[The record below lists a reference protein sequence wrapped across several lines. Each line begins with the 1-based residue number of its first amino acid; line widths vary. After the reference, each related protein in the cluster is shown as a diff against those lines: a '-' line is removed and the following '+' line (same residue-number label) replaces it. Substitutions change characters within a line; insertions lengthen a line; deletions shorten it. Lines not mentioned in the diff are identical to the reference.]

1 MVNNMDFRAV
11 LEEPQTPAVISPSPG
26 YDLVPV
32 KQELGQYEGPL
43 TKMEERVGTLTV
55 TDTATCALSVGLE
68 GEAKTLHKNLKRVL
82 DALIAPANDY
92 VKAVRL
98 IFGPYLSRLDS
109 IKEGANQK
117 STQWQYQVRLE
128 QQRKEAA
135 EREATRKLQEKV
147 DAEARV
153 LREEA
158 EHKAK
163 EAAAQLKKE
172 KDKDARVA
180 LEKTIA
186 DETLAAQAPT
196 PQVANI
202 VLPTAPKVVRTETGS
217 GYLRMDW
224 TFEITDEAQV
234 PREYLMVNE
243 GLIRNKVK
251 AGIRQIPGVR
261 IFEKPT
267 GITRT

>member
-1 MVNNMDFRAV
+1 MENDMDFRAP
-11 LEEPQTPAVISPSPG
+11 LEEPQTPAVIPASLG
-26 YDLVPV
+26 YDLIPI
-32 KQELGQYEGPL
+32 KQELGQYEGSL
-43 TKMEERVGTLTV
+43 AEMEKKASALVV
-55 TDTATCALSVGLE
+55 TDAATCALSVGLE
-68 GEAKTLHKNLKRVL
+68 GEAKTLHKNLKRTL

-109 IKEGANQK
+109 IKEEANQK

-158 EHKAK
+158 ERKAK

-172 KDKDARVA
+172 KDGDTRAA
-180 LEKTIA
+180 LQKTIA
-186 DETLAAQAPT
+186 DETLAAHAPT
-196 PQVANI
+196 PQVASV

-217 GYLRMDW
+217 GHLRMYW
-224 TFEITDEAQV
+224 TFEVTDETQV

-243 GLIRNKVK
+243 RLIQDKVK

-261 IFEKPT
+261 IFEKPKS
-267 GITRT
+267 ITRT